1 MPASNLIRMLLL
13 VLGTGSA
20 GAFDVLQ
27 VPPVATNPV
36 LNVED
41 ADHWVF
47 APESGT
53 QTGYLLLFY
62 PGTGAA
68 PSDYVRFCETAAEMG
83 HHVIGLSYP
92 NDESINMV
100 FCRNAPSDECFRLA
114 RAEIHT
120 GEDLHD
126 EVTVDADDSIEGRL
140 AALLSYLADTYPEAG
155 WDRFVDAGGAPE
167 WSRFLVGGQS
177 QGGGHAGF
185 TAKRHAVARCIQFS
199 ATDWWQGGPA
209 AWIAEPGATLPD
221 RFYGF
226 THLLDEA
233 VPPHLQS
240 PTWVAYGMTDDGGE
254 RVVDDAAPPYRQSR
268 RLYYAAPIAFDGDP
282 EDNYHNALSVD
293 AALELDGG
301 GEPVVRPVWEYLLAM
316 PTAEADYDLSGL
328 EAFHEQLAEDFP
340 EPFAFYLYEGE
351 ERIYA
356 FEDGID
362 EFTVLP
368 MASASKWFAGAIM
381 LAVAEAGYFSLDDP
395 ISLYVDDF
403 DRPDKERIT
412 IRQAF
417 SMTAGMLPADS
428 FENTLQ
434 WNPGFDHEESVAGIA
449 EVAVS
454 DPPGEVI
461 YYWGG
466 AMQAAGLA
474 AVRATG
480 LPDWEAV
487 ARNFLFDPLGMEQS
501 SFSYFLPN
509 PAVAGGV
516 VTTGAE
522 YLRFLGVLAAKG
534 MGPDGELIFGTASL
548 APFYSGEGR
557 DKPIAKSPFFEESPH
572 YAYGRPPYYSFG
584 AWVLADDPAR
594 FGVEEVTSPGAYGTY
609 PWIDRKRGL
618 HAIFLT
624 EVPPGT
630 SLAQEPAL
638 RSFAEIRQAYD
649 AARPERVPALAIGEP
664 DSGWIDPEV
673 NPVGNEMAFQ
683 TSDGRIWMGLLD
695 EASGGLIPGS
705 LETAATGATPL
716 LISWNG
722 PEFAVDDS
730 GWSLIYNRQI
740 GGLPNLWEAR
750 PTREGWETAPI
761 FADNSVARSTFQ
773 TSQGPD
779 LTEKWVMYILEEG
792 TEPMLTAASLSNPA
806 NETPLIP
813 FGPRE
818 PSHARFITNE
828 AAVLFA
834 TGPDVAAGELYH
846 FELPSALRTTV
857 YASDEDLGLPVA
869 MHAPEMG
876 GALVVGVVEDGRRFR
891 FFQREECGNWA
902 EVGEMGL
909 PDEAVAAG
917 YTVAS
922 SPEAFVF
929 RGRSFICLNIERPG
943 TGIGAVEEAQI
954 WLLSP
959 ALNGFDPIQLR
970 CDDGIDPALRTD
982 PEFYVNAHEVFTV
995 YNKVSESFVYRI
1007 ERARSGLGSLLSAP
1021 SSPSITAHAD
1031 FFELNWADGES
1042 GILEQTSELQ
1052 PADWRPVHSGPGP
1065 FLVPLG
1071 PTLPDS
1077 AFWRRR
1083 SHSGF

>member
-1 MPASNLIRMLLL
+1 MRPSSLIRVLLF
-13 VLGTGSA
+13 VLGSGAA
-20 GAFDVLQ
+20 GAFDVVQ
-27 VPPVATNPV
+27 VAPVATNPE
-36 LNVED
+36 LGAED
-41 ADHWVF
+41 DDHWVF
-47 APESGT
+47 VPEPGKA
-53 QTGYLLLFY
+53 TGYLLLFY

-68 PSDYVRFCETAAEMG
+68 PSDYVRFCETAAAMG

-100 FCRNAPSDECFRLA
+100 LCRNAPSDECFRQA
-114 RAEIHT
+114 RMEIHT

-126 EVTVDADDSIEGRL
+126 DVTVDADDSIEGRL
-140 AALLSYLADTYPEAG
+140 EALLGYLAAADPEAG
-155 WDRFVDAGGAPE
+155 WDRFVDAGGAPD
-167 WSRFLVGGQS
+167 WSRFLVAGQS

-199 ATDWWQGGPA
+199 ATDWWRGGPA
-209 AWIAEPGATLPD
+209 AWIAEPGATPPD

-233 VPPHLQS
+233 VPPDLQS

-254 RVVDDAAPPYRQSR
+254 RVVDDATAPYRQSR
-268 RLYYAAPIAFDGDP
+268 RLYFAAPIAFDGDP

-316 PTAEADYDLSGL
+316 PAAEADYDLGGL
-328 EAFHEQLAEDFP
+328 EAFHEQLAEDFL
-340 EPFAFYLYEGE
+340 EPFAFYLYEGD

-403 DRPDKERIT
+403 DRPDKEGIT

-417 SMTAGMLPADS
+417 GMTAGMVPANAR
-428 FENTLQ
+428 ENTLQ
-434 WNPGFDHEESVAGIA
+434 WNPSFNHEESVSEIA

-454 DPPGEVI
+454 DTPGEVI

-466 AMQAAGLA
+466 GMQAAGLA

-487 ARNFLFDPLGMEQS
+487 ARNFLFEPLGMTGS
-501 SFSYFLPN
+501 SFSNFLPN

-522 YLRFLGVLAAKG
+522 YLRFLGMLAANG
-534 MGPDGELIFGTASL
+534 LGPDGELVFGTASL

-572 YAYGRPPYYSFG
+572 YPYGRSPYYSFG

-624 EVPPGT
+624 EVPAGS

-649 AARPERVPALAIGEP
+649 AARPERVPALPIGEP

-683 TSDGRIWMGLLD
+683 TSDGRIWLGLLD
-695 EASGGLIPGS
+695 EKSGGLIPGS
-705 LETAATGATPL
+705 LETAATEATPL

-730 GWSLIYNRQI
+730 GWSLIYNRRI
-740 GGLPNLWEAR
+740 GGSPNLWEAR

-761 FADNSVARSTFQ
+761 FADNSVTRSTFQ

-779 LTEKWVMYILEEG
+779 LTEKWVMYILEDG

-806 NETPLIP
+806 NEIPLVP

-834 TGPDVAAGELYH
+834 TGPDVAEGELYH
-846 FELPSALRTTV
+846 FELPSGQRTTI

-869 MHAPEMG
+869 MHAPEAG
-876 GALVVGVVEDGRRFR
+876 GALVVGVVEDGRLFR
-891 FFQREECGNWA
+891 FFQREEGGNWSEA
-902 EVGEMGL
+902 GEMGL
-909 PDEAVAAG
+909 PEEAVEDG

-929 RGRSFICLNIERPG
+929 GGRSFICLNIERPG

-959 ALNGFDPIQLR
+959 GWNGFDPIDLR
-970 CDDGIDPALRTD
+970 CDDGVDPALRTD
-982 PEFYVNAHEVFTV
+982 PEFYLTENEVFTI
-995 YNKVSESFVYRI
+995 YNKVSEEFVYSI

-1021 SSPSITAHAD
+1021 SPLSISAARG
-1031 FFELNWADGES
+1031 FLELNWADGGT
-1042 GILEQTSELQ
+1042 GILEQSSTLRSD
-1052 PADWRPVHSGPGP
+1052 DWHTVHSGPGP
-1065 FLVPLG
+1065 FLVPLR
-1071 PTLPDS
+1071 PDPPES
-1077 AFWRRR
+1077 LFWRRR
-1083 SHSGF
+1083 SDSRF